1 MSRQLLKE
9 IEITEMKGLRIG
21 NVQNAEAKTGVT
33 VLLFDQGAKAGVDI
47 SGGGPASRETPL
59 ASPVTADNPVNAIVL
74 SGGSAFGLA
83 AADGVMKYLEEHGQG
98 YPTGY
103 ANVPLVCQSCIYDLG
118 LGDAA
123 VRPDVRMGYEACR
136 DAEQWKGE
144 GHRYTKEFCGSI
156 GAGSGAT
163 VGKICGMERAAKTGI
178 GVYAVSLGELQ
189 MAAVVVLNALGD
201 IFDPRTGEKI
211 AGVKAED
218 GKGFG
223 DTREMMYR
231 LFTPTDLFTGE
242 QKLPN
247 SNTTI
252 GAVITNGK
260 FSKAELTKLASM
272 TRCAYSRCISPVATM
287 ADGDSIYAVSAGE
300 VPADINMAGTLA
312 AEVMEEAIRRAVE
325 FA

>member
-21 NVQNAEAKTGVT
+21 NVQNDEAQTGVT

-83 AADGVMKYLEEHGQG
+83 AADGVMKYLEERGQG
-98 YPTGY
+98 YPTGF

-123 VRPDVRMGYEACR
+123 VRPDARMGYEACR

-163 VGKICGMERAAKTGI
+163 VGKICGMEQAAKTGI

-189 MAAVVVLNALGD
+189 MAAVVVLLSL
-201 IFDPRTGEKI
+201 IHI
-211 AGVKAED
+211 
-218 GKGFG
+218 
-223 DTREMMYR
+223 
-231 LFTPTDLFTGE
+231 
-242 QKLPN
+242 
-247 SNTTI
+247 
-252 GAVITNGK
+252 
-260 FSKAELTKLASM
+260 
-272 TRCAYSRCISPVATM
+272 
-287 ADGDSIYAVSAGE
+287 
-300 VPADINMAGTLA
+300 
-312 AEVMEEAIRRAVE
+312 
-325 FA
+325 